1 MKTTLSWGNALRHAV
16 PTGTLAATL
25 VALTAASLGKAE
37 NGRAIAPINAIS
49 HILWGEHAGRR
60 VKPSFK
66 YTGTGLALNEVASIF
81 WGVIY
86 EKFFGLA
93 ARRGN
98 IGKALAGGAVVAA
111 AAYVTDYHLVPKR
124 FTPGFEKRL
133 SGRSLFGVY
142 AAMALALGAG
152 SLLHRRRR

>member
-1 MKTTLSWGNALRHAV
+1 MKSTQSWGSALRHAV

-25 VALTAASLGKAE
+25 VALTAGSLGKAE

-49 HILWGEHAGRR
+49 HILWGDQAARR
-60 VKPSFK
+60 VKPSLK
-66 YTGTGLALNEVASIF
+66 YTGTGLALNEVASVF
-81 WGVIY
+81 WSVIY

-98 IGKALAGGAVVAA
+98 IAKALAGGAAVAA
-111 AAYVTDYHLVPKR
+111 AAYVTDYHIVPKR
-124 FTPGFEKRL
+124 LTPGFEKRL

-142 AAMALALGAG
+142 VAMALSLSAGALL
-152 SLLHRRRR
+152 SRKR